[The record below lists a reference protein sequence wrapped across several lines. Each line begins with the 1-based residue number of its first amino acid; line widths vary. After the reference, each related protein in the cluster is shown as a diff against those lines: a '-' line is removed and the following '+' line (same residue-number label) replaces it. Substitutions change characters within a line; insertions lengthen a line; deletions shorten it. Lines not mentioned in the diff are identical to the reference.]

1 MQLIEAA
8 KILKRKDPQVQ
19 IVLVGDG
26 MEKPRLLEAV
36 KQFDLDN
43 VTLIDPV
50 PKSQIS
56 DYLSA
61 SDVCTAVLKKCDT
74 FKTVYPNKV
83 FDYMCAERPI
93 IIGIDGVARKLVED
107 AKAGL
112 YVEPEDPAAFVNAVE
127 TIKTDYENM
136 KNLAVKAREFA
147 VKNFSRI
154 SLSEKY
160 LEIIERQK
168 NREDRH

>member
-1 MQLIEAA
+1 
-8 KILKRKDPQVQ
+8 
-19 IVLVGDG
+19 
-26 MEKPRLLEAV
+26 
-36 KQFDLDN
+36 
-43 VTLIDPV
+43 
-50 PKSQIS
+50 
-56 DYLSA
+56 
-61 SDVCTAVLKKCDT
+61 
-74 FKTVYPNKV
+74 VYPNKV